1 MQQNVTKKN
10 FNLQF
15 TFNLHE
21 EAVSE
26 KINIFFLPSFQWPKL
41 KGIFMKEAIN
51 NVYSVM
57 SFSANLMPMW
67 INLFNIFGD

>member
-1 MQQNVTKKN
+1 LSERREVRSKRPIDFSKCFENGESATGKKYVCAMQQNVTKEN

-26 KINIFFLPSFQWPKL
+26 KINIFFLPSFQ
-41 KGIFMKEAIN
+41 
-51 NVYSVM
+51 
-57 SFSANLMPMW
+57 
-67 INLFNIFGD
+67 